1 MRKQLQKQF
10 LAFIFLA
17 LGCIPGHAESEK
29 VLGIIVELT
38 SGEKIEYQLS
48 KHPKLVFDGQTI
60 TLTATNIN
68 VEYTVAD
75 FAKVTTGMVDYVEDI
90 PEGINELPNQ
100 QGAIDV
106 ASGFVRFSGFAAGE
120 TIKIYSTA
128 GVLQEVK
135 QTDADGT
142 LVLSVA
148 SLPQGISI
156 IKINKQ
162 SIKITR
168 K

>member
-1 MRKQLQKQF
+1 MRKQLHKQF

-17 LGCIPGHAESEK
+17 LWCIPGHAESEK
-29 VLGIIVELT
+29 VLGVIVELT

-90 PEGINELPNQ
+90 SEGISELSNQ
-100 QGAIDV
+100 QGTINV

-120 TIKIYSTA
+120 TIRIYSTT
-128 GVLQEVK
+128 GVLQDAK

-148 SLPQGISI
+148 NLPQGISI

-162 SIKITR
+162 SIKIT
-168 K
+168 KK